1 MPAMQMPGGRFLPLL
16 LATLAATAV
25 LKLATLGLARLD
37 CGWLAPLLVALAWPL
52 WAYGREQLMF
62 VRRLLLAGATT
73 EAGRL
78 RRWLWRGTLRQSLG
92 VLSALLWSGLMLLMA
107 AQLAPLQWAILAA
120 DALLLAVLS
129 PRLQQWLRHEIAAP
143 FVGTVARRWPV
154 LLANALLL
162 LAAFVAHD
170 YWLGFADTRALSW
183 NALVAQ
189 TMQSAEAGVACP
201 AAGTLLGM
209 AALAD
214 QLPRHAALLWL
225 PGVSDAPARLLAW
238 LLLLALTGFSSYL
251 FTRYLLGVQAL
262 LEALPADAGPRPGR
276 LFLAASLAVL
286 ALAGAWAAF
295 GPRIG
300 VTALGQGAVLLAQAA
315 NPCGAAPGQTH
326 ALQAGAQQQLDA
338 ASREALDGAMRGID
352 GGLERAF
359 AAAEAGIDKYLDWY
373 FSFIGSYTRMGAL
386 VIPGLEQ
393 HMRERF
399 GALVFADSGFEQQ
412 LASLGSEADAQLL
425 ARIATEA
432 EAIGSG
438 FAQQLALRPCL
449 QQTLRPAALP
459 GLQHD
464 AMRMALSAAVALP
477 LSRAVLGLALRAGA
491 AVMAQA
497 SARLT
502 VKAAA
507 SAAGATTGKRGA
519 SVLLSAGAA
528 GAVCAPGGP
537 LALACAAVA
546 GAITWLGVDLAMM
559 AIDEALF
566 RQSLRAELVEEL
578 QAQRQPLREALR
590 AQLEQAAADYRAQAA
605 QRIDKVFV
613 PATDG

>member
-1 MPAMQMPGGRFLPLL
+1 MPAMQTPGGRFLPLL
-16 LATLAATAV
+16 LATLAATAA

-37 CGWLAPLLVALAWPL
+37 CAWLASLLVAMAWPL
-52 WAYGREQLMF
+52 WAYTREQLMF

-73 EAGRL
+73 DTGRL

-92 VLSALLWSGLMLLMA
+92 VVSALLWSGLMLLMA
-107 AQLAPLQWAILAA
+107 AQLAPLQWAILAV
-120 DALLLAVLS
+120 DALLLAALS
-129 PRLQQWLRHEIAAP
+129 PALQRWLRPEIAPP

-154 LLANALLL
+154 LLGNALLL
-162 LAAFVAHD
+162 TVAFVAHD
-170 YWLGFADTRALSW
+170 YALGFADTRALSW

-189 TMQSAEAGVACP
+189 TMLSAQAGAACP
-201 AAGTLLGM
+201 AAGTLLGV

-214 QLPRHAALLWL
+214 QLPRHAAMLWL

-238 LLLLALTGFSSYL
+238 LLLLALTGFGSYL

-262 LEALPADAGPRPGR
+262 LDGPGQDADARPGR
-276 LFLAASLAVL
+276 LFLATSLAAL
-286 ALAGAWAAF
+286 ALAALWAAF

-315 NPCGAAPGQTH
+315 NPCGAAPGQAH

-338 ASREALDGAMRGID
+338 ASRQALDAAMRGVD
-352 GGLERAF
+352 AGLDSAF
-359 AAAEAGIDKYLDWY
+359 VAAEAGIDKYLDWY

-399 GALVFADSGFEQQ
+399 SALVFSGSGFEQQ
-412 LASLGSEADAQLL
+412 LANLGSAADAQLM
-425 ARIATEA
+425 ARIAAEA
-432 EAIGSG
+432 EAIGAG
-438 FAQQLALRPCL
+438 FTRQLQLQPCL
-449 QQTLRPAALP
+449 QQVLQPAALP
-459 GLQHD
+459 GLQRD

-477 LSRAVLGLALRAGA
+477 LSRAVLGLALRTGA

-507 SAAGATTGKRGA
+507 SAAGATTTKRGA

-537 LALACAAVA
+537 LALACAVVA
-546 GAITWLGVDLAMM
+546 GAITWLGVDMAMM

-566 RQSLRAELVEEL
+566 RKSLRAELVEEL
-578 QAQRQPLREALR
+578 QRQRPPLREAMR
-590 AQLEQAAADYRAQAA
+590 SQLEQAAADYRAQAA